1 MIGREKDPSRSEVAR
16 LIQQSLEQDR
26 KREEMKKMEQDK
38 LHRQLEEQFHPR
50 DEIMEHEHMRR
61 MSETETGRELDETDE
76 EEEDE
81 DEDHLVDDDKVCFLF
96 NFIFHF
102 QSCRILCFKVHRCVT
117 AVSSFKN

>member
-26 KREEMKKMEQDK
+26 KRDEMKRTEQQK

-50 DEIMEHEHMRR
+50 DEVMEHEHIRR

-76 EEEDE
+76 EEDEEEEEEEDP
-81 DEDHLVDDDKVCFLF
+81 LVDDDKVHYL
-96 NFIFHF
+96 I
-102 QSCRILCFKVHRCVT
+102 I
-117 AVSSFKN
+117 

>member
-26 KREEMKKMEQDK
+26 KREEMKKMEQQR

-50 DEIMEHEHMRR
+50 DEIMEHDHMRR

-76 EEEDE
+76 EDEEEDE
-81 DEDHLVDDDKVCFLF
+81 DQGVDDDKVWLLHVVCGYDRDCSL
-96 NFIFHF
+96 
-102 QSCRILCFKVHRCVT
+102 
-117 AVSSFKN
+117 